1 MPTVSIIIPSYNC
14 GHLLPQ
20 TLDSVFNQTFR
31 DFEVIVIDDGSTD
44 DTCGIV
50 SRYLDRVKYLSQ
62 TNQGP
67 SAARNNGIRESE
79 GAFLVFLD
87 ADDIVLPVKLEAQ
100 TKALNEHTDWG
111 VVYSAWQ
118 YINQLGIP
126 IMPAVRPQKEGHLL
140 KEWLLRSFF
149 FPPGCA
155 LVRRDCLQTCG
166 FFDEDLRAAEDTDL
180 WTRLAL
186 AGYSFGY
193 IDEVLFEYRISQGGL
208 TSNYEKQ
215 IKNEYLRLDK
225 FFAQP
230 NLEEDILSLKPRA
243 YAIVKFEAAARYY
256 QTAEIQAAQETMR
269 EAVQLCPDLVE
280 DKEWLL
286 EWLAGAA
293 MDPRVD
299 KPAKLID
306 TVFNNLPPEIT
317 VLEKYH
323 NKAIARYHAASAF
336 SEYYNRNYI
345 AARPHVFPALFG
357 DPALFLNK
365 GFLRLAFQALF
376 SSPN

>member
-1 MPTVSIIIPSYNC
+1 MPTVSIIIPTYNS
-14 GHLLPQ
+14 GHFLPQ
-20 TLDSVFNQTFR
+20 TLDSVFNQTFQ
-31 DFEVIVIDDGSTD
+31 DFEVVVIDDGSTD
-44 DTCGIV
+44 DTGGVI
-50 SRYLDRVKYLSQ
+50 SGYLDRVKYLSQ

-67 SAARNNGIRESE
+67 SAARNNGIRASKGEY
-79 GAFLVFLD
+79 LVFLD
-87 ADDIVLPVKLEAQ
+87 ADDIVLPGKLESQ
-100 TKALNEHTDWG
+100 TKALNEHLDWG

-118 YINQLGIP
+118 YINQSGVP
-126 IMPAVRPQKEGHLL
+126 IMPAMRPRKEGLLL

-155 LVRRDCLQTCG
+155 LVRRNCLQNCG

-180 WTRLAL
+180 WTRVAL

-193 IDEVLFEYRISQGGL
+193 IDEVLFEYRISQSGL

-230 NLEEDILSLKPRA
+230 NLEQDILSLKPRA

-256 QTAEIQAAQETMR
+256 QTAEIQTAQKTMR
-269 EAVQLCPDLVE
+269 DAVELCPDLIE

-299 KPAKLID
+299 NPAKLID
-306 TVFNNLPPEIT
+306 TVFNNLPSEIAA
-317 VLEKYH
+317 LEKYH
-323 NKAIARYHAASAF
+323 NKAVARYHTASAF

-345 AARPHVFPALFG
+345 GVRPHVLPALLG

-365 GFLRLAFQALF
+365 GFLRLALQALL
-376 SSPN
+376 SSGN